1 MTDHYTMLDKSF
13 DFHKAQDEF
22 TAKWEESGLTHA
34 DPSSDKEPFTIMMP
48 PPNVTGSLHVGHALV
63 MTLQDVLCRYQR
75 LRGKDVLWMPG
86 TDHASI
92 AVDVLVSKQLEAEG
106 TSKKE
111 VGREEFL
118 KRCWEQKAQSGGAIM
133 QQVRQLGCTPDWSRE
148 RFTMDDDYMKSVIT
162 IFVKM
167 YKDGLIY
174 RDQRLVNWD
183 PKMQTSISDIEV
195 DHKDVK
201 GKLYHVKYP
210 FEDGSGF
217 ISIATTRPETIL
229 ADGAIAVNPEDERYT
244 DLVGKFV
251 VVPVCN
257 RIIPII
263 ADDYVKADFG
273 SGAVKITA
281 AHDYNDFEVYKRH
294 KDKGIPLINLMNP
307 DGTMNEN
314 CPEDYI
320 GLDRFAARE
329 KIIADLD
336 ELEYLEKIED
346 HTHQVP
352 YAERTGVVVEPYLTD
367 QWYVDAKKVGQPALE
382 AVEDGRMQFVPKQW
396 ENTYFAWMR
405 NLEPWCISRQ
415 LWWGYQ
421 IPAWYGPD
429 GKVFVEETEE
439 EAYEAAMAHYGETV
453 ELSQDEDILDTW
465 FSSGLWP
472 FATLGWPEKTP
483 ELDRYYPGDV
493 LVTGFDIIF
502 FWVARM
508 MMMGMYAMNGQFP
521 FPQVYMHGLVRDA
534 KGQKMSK
541 SKGNVLN
548 PLDLT
553 EKYGADALRFTLC
566 AMCGQGRDVKLAEQ
580 RLEGYRN
587 FTTKLWNAAR
597 YCQMNEAM
605 PVEGF
610 DPAKVE
616 NPINCWMIDET
627 ISVVKSIEMAME
639 HYRFNDAAN
648 GVYHFIWGTFCDW
661 YLEFTKPLMNT
672 DFAAETKAT
681 TGWVLQQ
688 IIKILNP
695 FMPYITEAL
704 NSELFNSQK
713 LLLGQAW
720 PEMKDEWRKP
730 EAYNEI
736 TWLQHVI
743 SEIRSVRTDMNVPA
757 SAQLD
762 ILIMGADD
770 VVKAKVNTHE
780 HIIFRMARIKSLQFV
795 SDMPKGAIQIV
806 VGEVTFGLPVADIID
821 LDKERARLQQQIQ
834 KLEKDIKQIEGKLA
848 NQGFVQ
854 NAPEEVI
861 EEQKHRKQEA
871 QIIIEKL
878 ALALKQLDVA

>member
-1 MTDHYTMLDKSF
+1 MLDKSF
-13 DFHKAQDEF
+13 DFQKAQAEF
-22 TAKWEESGLTHA
+22 TPKFEQSPILKA

-63 MTLQDVLCRYQR
+63 MSLQDVIARYQR
-75 LRGKDVLWMPG
+75 MLGKDVLWMPG

-111 VGREEFL
+111 VGRAEFL
-118 KRCWEQKAQSGGAIM
+118 NRCWKQKEESGGTIM
-133 QQVRQLGCTPDWSRE
+133 EQLRQLGATPDWSRE
-148 RFTMDDDYMKSVIT
+148 RFTMDDAYMKSVIN

-167 YKDGLIY
+167 HKDGLIY

-195 DHKDVK
+195 DHKDIK
-201 GKLYHVKYP
+201 GKMYHVKYMY
-210 FEDGSGF
+210 EDGSGH

-229 ADGAIAVNPEDERYT
+229 ADGAIAVHPDDERYKNV
-244 DLVGKFV
+244 VGKFV

-257 RIIPII
+257 RIIPIV
-263 ADDYVKADFG
+263 ADEYVKADFG

-294 KDKGIPLINLMNP
+294 KEKGIPLINLMNP

-314 CPEDYI
+314 CPDDYQ
-320 GLDRFAARE
+320 GLDRFAARD

-346 HTHQVP
+346 HVHQVP
-352 YAERTGVVVEPYLTD
+352 LAERTGVVVEPYLTD
-367 QWYVDAKKVGQPALE
+367 QWYVDAQTMGKQALE
-382 AVEDGRMQFVPKQW
+382 AVENETTQFVPKQW
-396 ENTYFAWMR
+396 ENTYYSWMR

-429 GKVFVEETEE
+429 GNVFVEETEA
-439 EAYEAAMAHYGETV
+439 EAYEAAMKHYGEAV
-453 ELSQDEDILDTW
+453 ELTQDEDILDTW

-472 FATLGWPEKTP
+472 FATLGWPEKTA
-483 ELDRYYPGDV
+483 ELDKYYPGDI

-508 MMMGMYAMNGQFP
+508 MMMGMYEMNGKTP
-521 FPQVYMHGLVRDA
+521 FPKVYMHGLVRDS
-534 KGQKMSK
+534 KGAKMSK

-566 AMCGQGRDVKLAEQ
+566 AMCGQGRDIKLAEQ

-587 FTTKLWNAAR
+587 FGTKLWNAAR

-605 PVEGF
+605 PRVNFAPET
-610 DPAKVE
+610 VQ
-616 NPINCWMIDET
+616 NPTNQWMIDET
-627 ISVVKSIEMAME
+627 MSVVETLNQSME
-639 HYRFNDAAN
+639 QYRFNDAAN

-661 YLEFTKPLMNT
+661 YLEFTKPLMDT
-672 DFAAETKAT
+672 DYADETKTT
-681 TGWVLQQ
+681 TGWVLDQ
-688 IIKILNP
+688 ILKILNP
-695 FMPYITEAL
+695 FMPYITETLYAEFHDDS
-704 NSELFNSQK
+704 N
-713 LLLGQAW
+713 LLMEQSW
-720 PEMKDEWRKP
+720 PEIKAEWRY
-730 EAYNEI
+730 ADARREI
-736 TWLQHVI
+736 TWLQRIV
-743 SEIRSVRTDMNVPA
+743 SDIRSVRTDMNVPA

-762 ILIMGADD
+762 VLVMDADD
-770 VVKAKVNTHE
+770 ETQSWMQTHQA
-780 HIIFRMARIKSLQFV
+780 IIFKMARVKSFDIV
-795 SDMPKGAIQIV
+795 SEMPQGAIQLV
-806 VGEVTFGLPVADIID
+806 VGEVTLGLPVADIID
-821 LDKERARLQQQIQ
+821 LDKERARLQKEIQ
-834 KLEKDIKQIEGKLA
+834 KLEKDIKQIDGKLA
-848 NQGFVQ
+848 NENFVSK
-854 NAPEEVI
+854 APEEVI
-861 EEQKHRKQEA
+861 EEQKHRKKEA
-871 QIIIEKL
+871 QIVIKKL
-878 ALALKQLDVA
+878 NSALDQLDVA

>member
-1 MTDHYTMLDKSF
+1 MLDKSF
-13 DFHKAQDEF
+13 DHNKAE
-22 TAKWEESGLTHA
+22 AELYPEWEKSGVYAA
-34 DPSSDKEPFTIMMP
+34 DVHSEKAPFTIMMP

-63 MTLQDVLCRYQR
+63 MTLQDVLIRYQR
-75 LRGKDVLWMPG
+75 MKGRDALWMPG

-92 AVDVLVSKQLEAEG
+92 PVDVMVTKKIEAEG
-106 TSKKE
+106 LSKKE
-111 VGREEFL
+111 IGREEFL
-118 KRCWEQKAQSGGAIM
+118 KRCWEQKEEFGSTIMSQIRRLGA
-133 QQVRQLGCTPDWSRE
+133 TPDFARE
-148 RFTMDDDYMKSVIT
+148 RFTMDDDYMKSVIHM
-162 IFVKM
+162 FVKM

-174 RDQRLVNWD
+174 RDRRLVNWD
-183 PKMQTSISDIEV
+183 PKAQTAISDIEV

-217 ISIATTRPETIL
+217 ISVATTRPETIL
-229 ADGAIAVNPEDERYT
+229 ADGAVAVHPDDEKYKH
-244 DLVGKFV
+244 LVGKFV

-263 ADDYVKADFG
+263 ADEYVKAEFG

-314 CPEDYI
+314 CPDSYI

-329 KIIADLD
+329 KLIAELD
-336 ELEYLEKIED
+336 ELEYLEKVED
-346 HTHQVP
+346 HVHQVP
-352 YAERTGVVVEPYLTD
+352 FAERTGVVVEPYLTD
-367 QWYVDAKKVGQPALE
+367 QWYCDAPTLGKEALA
-382 AVEDGRMQFVPKQW
+382 AVEDGRMEFVPKQW
-396 ENTYFAWMR
+396 ENTYFSWMR

-439 EAYEAAMAHYGETV
+439 EAYETALKHYGESV
-453 ELSQDEDILDTW
+453 DLKQDEDILDTW

-472 FATLGWPEKTP
+472 FATLGWPNKTP
-483 ELDRYYPGDV
+483 ELAKYYPGDV

-508 MMMGMYAMNGQFP
+508 MMMGLYAMGEVP
-521 FPQVYMHGLVRDA
+521 FKTVYMHGLVRDA

-587 FTTKLWNAAR
+587 FSTKLWNAAR
-597 YCQMNEAM
+597 YCEMNGAL
-605 PVEGF
+605 PRDKF
-610 DPAKVE
+610 DPATVQ
-616 NPINCWMIDET
+616 NPINQWIIDET
-627 ISVVKSIEMAME
+627 ITVINSLDESMAQF
-639 HYRFNDAAN
+639 RFNDAAN
-648 GVYHFIWGTFCDW
+648 GLYHFIWGTFCDW
-661 YLEFTKPLMNT
+661 YLEFTKPLLNEEGG
-672 DFAAETKAT
+672 AYVEETKAT
-681 TGWVLQQ
+681 TGWILGI

-695 FMPYITEAL
+695 FMPYITETL
-704 NSELFNSQK
+704 YKEFYGDEK
-713 LLLGQAW
+713 LLMSQQW
-720 PEMKDEWRKP
+720 PVADMALRNIDAHE
-730 EAYNEI
+730 EI
-736 TWLQHVI
+736 TWLQRVI
-743 SEIRSVRTDMNVPA
+743 SDIRSVRTDMNVPA
-757 SAQLD
+757 SAKLD
-762 ILIMGADD
+762 VLIMGADARAQKWFA
-770 VVKAKVNTHE
+770 VHE
-780 HIIFRMARIKSLQFV
+780 AVIFKMARVKSLETV
-795 SDMPKGAIQIV
+795 TSMPQGAIQIV
-806 VGEVTFGLPVADIID
+806 IGDMTLGLPVADIID
-821 LDKERARLQQQIQ
+821 LDKERGRLQQQIQ
-834 KLEKDIKQIEGKLA
+834 KLEKDIKQIDGKLS

-861 EEQKHRKQEA
+861 EEQKQRKEEA
-871 QIIIEKL
+871 HIIIEKL

>member
-1 MTDHYTMLDKSF
+1 MLDKSF
-13 DFHKAQDEF
+13 DFQTAQAEF
-22 TAKWEESGLTHA
+22 TKEWEESGLTHA

-63 MTLQDVLCRYQR
+63 MTLQDVLVRYHR

-92 AVDVLVSKQLEAEG
+92 AVDVLVSKQLESEG
-106 TSKKE
+106 LSKRQ

-118 KRCWEQKAQSGGAIM
+118 KRCWQQKEQSGGTIL
-133 QQVRQLGCTPDWSRE
+133 QQVRQLGGTPDWSRE
-148 RFTMDDDYMKSVIT
+148 RFTMDDAYMKSVIT

-210 FEDGSGF
+210 FEDGSGH

-229 ADGAIAVNPEDERYT
+229 ADGAIAVHPDDEKYM
-244 DLVGKFV
+244 DVVGKFV

-263 ADDYVKADFG
+263 ADEYVKADFG

-314 CPEDYI
+314 CPDDYV

-336 ELEYLEKIED
+336 DLEYLEKIED
-346 HTHQVP
+346 HVHQIP

-367 QWYVDAKKVGQPALE
+367 QWYVDAKKVGKPALE
-382 AVEDGRMQFVPKQW
+382 AVENGTMEFVPKQW

-429 GKVFVEETEE
+429 GKIFVEETEE
-439 EAYEAAMAHYGETV
+439 EAQAAANAHYGEET
-453 ELSQDEDILDTW
+453 ELTQDEDILDTW

-483 ELDRYYPGDV
+483 ELDKYYPGNV

-508 MMMGMYAMNGQFP
+508 MMMGMYAMDGQVP
-521 FPQVYMHGLVRDA
+521 FPKVYMHGLVRDA

-541 SKGNVLN
+541 SKGNVIN
-548 PLDLT
+548 PLDMT
-553 EKYGADALRFTLC
+553 EKYGTDALRFTLC
-566 AMCGQGRDVKLAEQ
+566 AMCGQGRDIKLAEQ

-587 FTTKLWNAAR
+587 FGTKLWNAAR
-597 YCQMNEAM
+597 FCQMNDAL
-605 PVEGF
+605 PQDGF
-610 DPAKVE
+610 DPSTVK
-616 NPINCWMIDET
+616 NPINQWMIGET
-627 ISVVKSIEMAME
+627 MSVIQSLDQSME
-639 HYRFNDAAN
+639 QFRFNDAAN

-661 YLEFTKPLMNT
+661 YLEFTKPLMDT
-672 DFAAETKAT
+672 EYASETKAA
-681 TGWVLQQ
+681 TGWILTQ

-695 FMPYITEAL
+695 FMPYITEQL
-704 NSELFNSQK
+704 NKDLQLSDE
-713 LLLGQAW
+713 LLLGQSW
-720 PEMKDEWRKP
+720 PVVDDALKFS
-730 EAYNEI
+730 EAHSEI
-736 TWLQHVI
+736 TWLQRVI
-743 SEIRSVRTDMNVPA
+743 SDIRSVRTDMNVPA

-762 ILIMGADD
+762 ALVMDADET
-770 VVKAKVNTHE
+770 VKTWIESHSAIIAK
-780 HIIFRMARIKSLQFV
+780 MARVKSFEHV
-795 SDMPKGAIQIV
+795 SDMPKGAIQVV
-806 VGEVTFGLPVADIID
+806 VGDVTFGLPVADIID
-821 LDKERARLQQQIQ
+821 LDAERARLQKEIQ

-848 NQGFVQ
+848 NENFVSK
-854 NAPEEVI
+854 APEEVV
-861 EEQKHRKQEA
+861 EEQKARKEEA
-871 QIIIEKL
+871 EIIIEKL
-878 ALALKQLDVA
+878 ASALKQLDVA